1 MRGNLGCRR
10 VLLASR
16 GPIPACAGQPCS
28 NRLPPIFWG
37 AYPRVCGATMQSLAV
52 CTAHVGLSPRVRGNR
67 VCKHLAYW
75 RSGPIPACA
84 GQPQFGQGR
93 ENPRGAYPRVCGA
106 TGQNV
111 LPDYEEQGLSPRVR
125 GNLHRVCRV
134 GASLGP
140 IPACAGQ
147 PTRNIMDVAV
157 FRAYPRVCGAT
168 AVRPG
173 PRESQGGLSPR
184 VRGNRPKRIARLRR
198 AGPIPACAGQ
208 PAPRLPRW
216 RVARAYPRVCGATY
230 TQHHGRSSFS
240 GLSPRVRGN
249 RPWLVF
255 LL

>member
-1 MRGNLGCRR
+1 MCGATFAPYLRARFREGLSPRVRGNLGCRR

-84 GQPQFGQGR
+84 GQPSFAKFVLSAST
-93 ENPRGAYPRVCGA
+93 AYPRVCGA
-106 TGQNV
+106 TAVN
-111 LPDYEEQGLSPRVR
+111 LMSLSAITGLSPRVR
-125 GNLHRVCRV
+125 GNHWKASKAV
-134 GASLGP
+134 GRAGP

-147 PTRNIMDVAV
+147 PEQEITAKIAP
-157 FRAYPRVCGAT
+157 RAYPRVCGAT

-184 VRGNRPKRIARLRR
+184 VRGNLFTMIAFPL
-198 AGPIPACAGQ
+198 
-208 PAPRLPRW
+208 
-216 RVARAYPRVCGATY
+216 
-230 TQHHGRSSFS
+230 
-240 GLSPRVRGN
+240 
-249 RPWLVF
+249 
-255 LL
+255 